1 MRLVVFVVEIKVLLN
16 DTVKVLVEVK
26 AKIEI
31 IVYV

>member
-1 MRLVVFVVEIKVLLN
+1 MVVFVVEIKVLLN

>member
-1 MRLVVFVVEIKVLLN
+1 LVVFVVEIKVLLN